1 MKFEFLLTLAALKK
15 EQEFL
20 EIKKEFES
28 NNIQNFI
35 LSTIYA
41 RFFYNQNRKG
51 DIKKYD
57 YYIASVDGE
66 NYKFLIDEM
75 VEKMVANEDFDLIPP
90 DYFDY
95 DLKTIT
101 IRQIK
106 SLLRYYAHFNNDC
119 AFKVLNIYLNFFR
132 GNFKIVSNQ
141 IAETNLFCKNEQS
154 IKKHFFNIE
163 RYFNEL

>member
-1 MKFEFLLTLAALKK
+1 MNIRCVKLILKVKSYNKSTLIDRYSKLVKENSDQKYFDVAMKFEFLLTLAALKK

-20 EIKKEFES
+20 EIKKEFELNS
-28 NNIQNFI
+28 IQNYI

-57 YYIASVDGE
+57 YYFLATVDGE

-90 DYFDY
+90 DYLDY

-101 IRQIK
+101 IRK
-106 SLLRYYAHFNNDC
+106 S
-119 AFKVLNIYLNFFR
+119 KVYFVTMLITIT
-132 GNFKIVSNQ
+132 IVH
-141 IAETNLFCKNEQS
+141 LKF
-154 IKKHFFNIE
+154 
-163 RYFNEL
+163 